1 MHPELAKGLVE
12 QRREELTQTTAETRR
27 SRESGPSWLSR
38 HVPRWHV
45 SWSRTVLSPATGS
58 LATGSAAA
66 GGESPSR
73 RGQGGSSLVIIIS
86 AHR

>member
-27 SRESGPSWLSR
+27 SRSAGPSWLSR

-58 LATGSAAA
+58 AAA
-66 GGESPSR
+66 DSGSPSR
-73 RGQGGSSLVIIIS
+73 RQGGSSLVIIIS